1 MYRKENQLL
10 NIEKEEERKG
20 ARKRERRSR
29 KGKGV
34 KEKKGCRL
42 VSLPHRLMGKKMN
55 LVKGKGRG
63 KYSEKKMKI
72 GKK

>member
-20 ARKRERRSR
+20 ARKSERIKGRER

-34 KEKKGCRL
+34 KEKKG
-42 VSLPHRLMGKKMN
+42 
-55 LVKGKGRG
+55 
-63 KYSEKKMKI
+63 
-72 GKK
+72 